1 MYLVFL
7 KSLNFLL
14 TSYMFSMW
22 FASSLTSSSSVMY
35 QLFFSLIFY
44 FSEDFA
50 PVIENCSS
58 DIAQD
63 TDPGAP
69 YAIVTWMEP
78 VGSDANGAVTT
89 RVNYSPGNIFPLG
102 TTAINYEVT
111 DRTNNTANCSFRVTI
126 SGNVVVLH

>member
-1 MYLVFL
+1 
-7 KSLNFLL
+7 
-14 TSYMFSMW
+14 
-22 FASSLTSSSSVMY
+22 MY

-89 RVNYSPGNIFPLG
+89 RANYSPGNIFPLG
-102 TTAINYEVT
+102 TTVINYEVT

-126 SGNVVVLH
+126 SGNVVVLHWKNVIICVMQSKMCFDVGYISKKNEIGTGR

>member
-1 MYLVFL
+1 
-7 KSLNFLL
+7 
-14 TSYMFSMW
+14 
-22 FASSLTSSSSVMY
+22 MY

-89 RVNYSPGNIFPLG
+89 RANYSPGNIFPLG
-102 TTAINYEVT
+102 TTVINYEVT

-126 SGNVVVLH
+126 SGNVVVLHWKNVIICVMQSKMCFDVGYISKKKEIGTGR

>member
-1 MYLVFL
+1 
-7 KSLNFLL
+7 
-14 TSYMFSMW
+14 
-22 FASSLTSSSSVMY
+22 MY

-89 RVNYSPGNIFPLG
+89 RANYSPGNIFPLG
-102 TTAINYEVT
+102 TTVINYEVT

-126 SGNVVVLH
+126 SGNVVVLHWKNVIICVMQSKMCFDVGYISKEKEIGTGR